1 MGILSDLLTG
11 PIGKVGYGAM
21 AESYERAN
29 KKADDQAELFRGLGV
44 DLRKERM
51 ANEKDLNQKLSN
63 FRFSE
68 LDFINNAKKYDL
80 SGEYDGWSSD
90 QLKLKFAPMAKYL
103 KGDTFLGTP
112 EEVQKK
118 VADALFHSGSIKV
131 GDPYTSVEE
140 FTNKTK
146 AAISGPLKRY
156 SDMGYNTFQ
165 NQIGDLSYK
174 APEYNTDAVASHGLK
189 ITAANFQ
196 QWFPA
201 VYGLDSPAVTAARL
215 SILSENARVEALEA
229 NNGEW
234 TRDTAFLFA
243 ELKDQKF
250 KQVRD
255 QLDLEG
261 AALLLGFENVN
272 EFLKLVESGSPSLA
286 ILKSTSLQIAEMDP
300 SKPNF
305 DHALY
310 NELLQRNKNAISSH
324 IQFLSAMSEGR
335 VGDYLSKDSTL
346 TTLPTKVVMGIMQH
360 NFRKDVFKINK
371 VFREVKQ
378 NPESYKGISFTDNGE
393 WTREISGYEGRI
405 GETFT
410 FITVPQG
417 LDAEGNA
424 LPKKWIIASDLGVN
438 FELPNMAEIASAT
451 RKKYIAL
458 NGSIPKKGKPYQG
471 IQLWPKA
478 TVYID
483 EKGNT
488 QRLRWGVIRFE
499 GSHAPTLDDFEWLQK
514 GNSEVKTQSRAAIQ
528 LAMEGY
534 LKLRFVKN
542 DGSNNFIQDS
552 TYVKELEDKGI
563 FGTSTRSGHKIKYF
577 GH

>member
-1 MGILSDLLTG
+1 
-11 PIGKVGYGAM
+11 
-21 AESYERAN
+21 
-29 KKADDQAELFRGLGV
+29 
-44 DLRKERM
+44 
-51 ANEKDLNQKLSN
+51 
-63 FRFSE
+63 
-68 LDFINNAKKYDL
+68 
-80 SGEYDGWSSD
+80 
-90 QLKLKFAPMAKYL
+90 
-103 KGDTFLGTP
+103 
-112 EEVQKK
+112 
-118 VADALFHSGSIKV
+118 
-131 GDPYTSVEE
+131 
-140 FTNKTK
+140 
-146 AAISGPLKRY
+146 
-156 SDMGYNTFQ
+156 MGYNTFQ

-174 APEYNTDAVASHGLK
+174 TPEYDTDAVASHGLK

-272 EFLKLVESGSPSLA
+272 QFLKLVESGSPSLA

-324 IQFLSAMSEGR
+324 VQFLSAMSRGQ

-346 TTLPTKVVMGIMQH
+346 TTLPTKVIMGIMQH

-378 NPESYKGISFTDNGE
+378 NPKSYKGISFTDNGE
-393 WTREISGYEGRI
+393 WTRKIPGYEGRI

-438 FELPNMAEIASAT
+438 FELPNIGSIANAT
-451 RKKYIAL
+451 RTKYL
-458 NGSIPKKGKPYQG
+458 NIKGNIPSGGDTYQG
-471 IQLWPKA
+471 IKLFQKVQKYGQPG
-478 TVYID
+478 TSTI
-483 EKGNT
+483 
-488 QRLRWGVIRFE
+488 
-499 GSHAPTLDDFEWLQK
+499 DDFIWDPE
-514 GNSEVKTQSRAAIQ
+514 GNPELKAQAKAAIQ